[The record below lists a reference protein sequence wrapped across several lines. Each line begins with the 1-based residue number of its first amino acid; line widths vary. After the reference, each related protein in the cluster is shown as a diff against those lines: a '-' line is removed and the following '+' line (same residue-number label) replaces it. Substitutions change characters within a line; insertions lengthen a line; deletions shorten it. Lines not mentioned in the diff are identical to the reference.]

1 MTNEPSIA
9 MCLVVIMVMLM
20 VLMME
25 MVHFVENSKVGGH
38 FGAGDDFLGVDL
50 VETIDKRLI
59 LCLDTTTNR

>member
-38 FGAGDDFLGVDL
+38 FGAGDDFLGVRSL
-50 VETIDKRLI
+50 
-59 LCLDTTTNR
+59 